1 MSQELSTLFTME
13 ESLAST
19 PSHASPYRVLARAYR
34 PQQFSEVIGQET
46 TVLLL
51 KNGLQQQKLG
61 HGFIFTGIRGVGK
74 TTLARLVAKALNCTA
89 DKASSVEPCG
99 ACESCQ
105 ALAQGRHFDIIE
117 MDAASHTGVEDM
129 REVIEASRYRA
140 LAGRYKIFI
149 IDEVHMLS
157 KSAFNALLKTLE
169 EPPAHVKF
177 LFATTEIQRVP
188 ATILSRC
195 LRFDLRRI
203 QPTALQAYLEQV
215 CEKERVTV
223 DAEALRAIA
232 HAADGSVR
240 DALSLLDQAIL
251 MAQGSEA
258 AASPLPHVSFQAV
271 QTMLGLVDRKP
282 FLELFNHLL
291 QGQIEETLR
300 LSRELYQSGAD
311 PLLLLEDLLD
321 LSHQLSLHKAAP
333 SLQLATVSSEE
344 TLDALKKMAAGET
357 SLAHLGRIWQMLLK
371 GRGEVKDASF
381 PLQALEM
388 VLLRIAHMAH
398 FPTPEALAQSLAGK
412 APRQPEVRPPKAL
425 SPSAPPPSTA
435 TAKATAAP
443 TATAALTSFE
453 DLVALAASKREGLL
467 CTHLKEF
474 VHLICWSWGELH
486 LNLKPSAPSDL
497 LTQLKQFLKQE
508 TGIAWN
514 ILTTPVETC
523 PPTLAEQAHQH
534 KTDLVNQALATP
546 LLQKAKQ
553 AFPEMTLEQTE
564 LV

>member
-1 MSQELSTLFTME
+1 MSQELSTLFTVE
-13 ESLAST
+13 ESRAST

-34 PQQFSEVIGQET
+34 PQQFSDVIGQET

-89 DKASSVEPCG
+89 DKTSSVEPCG
-99 ACESCQ
+99 ICESCQ

-203 QPTALQAYLEQV
+203 QPAALQAYLEQV

-223 DAEALRAIA
+223 DAEALRALA

-251 MAQGSEA
+251 MAQGDEETSA
-258 AASPLPHVSFQAV
+258 LPHISFQAV

-282 FLELFNHLL
+282 FLELFNHML
-291 QGQIEETLR
+291 QGQVEETLR

-344 TLDALKKMAAGET
+344 TLDALKKLAAGDI
-357 SLAHLGRIWQMLLK
+357 SLAHLGRVWQMLLK
-371 GRGEVKDASF
+371 GRGEVKEASF

-388 VLLRIAHMAH
+388 VLLRMAHMAH

-412 APRQPEVRPPKAL
+412 APRQPETQPPKVS
-425 SPSAPPPSTA
+425 SPSAPTPISTTA
-435 TAKATAAP
+435 TT
-443 TATAALTSFE
+443 LTSFE
-453 DLVALAASKREGLL
+453 DLVALAANKREGLL
-467 CTHLKEF
+467 CTHLKEA
-474 VHLICWSWGELH
+474 VHLIRWAWGEFH

-497 LTQLKQFLKQE
+497 LPQLKQFLKQE
-508 TGIAWN
+508 TGMAWN
-514 ILTTPVETC
+514 IVTTPVETC
-523 PPTLAEQAHQH
+523 PPTLAEQARQH
-534 KTDLVNQALATP
+534 KADLVNQALATP

-553 AFPEMTLEQTE
+553 TFPEMTLEQAE
-564 LV
+564 LI

>member
-1 MSQELSTLFTME
+1 MSQEATTLLTIE
-13 ESLAST
+13 EAMGGNLLAST
-19 PSHASPYRVLARAYR
+19 PSHTSPYRVLARTYR
-34 PQQFSEVIGQET
+34 PQQFSDVIGQET

-89 DKASSVEPCG
+89 DKASSIEPCG
-99 ACESCQ
+99 ICESCQ
-105 ALAQGRHFDIIE
+105 ALTQGRHFDIIE

-240 DALSLLDQAIL
+240 DSLSLLDQAIL
-251 MAQGSEA
+251 MAQGETP
-258 AASPLPHVSFQAV
+258 SPLPHVSFQAV
-271 QTMLGLVDRKP
+271 QTMLGLADRKP
-282 FLELFNHLL
+282 FLDLFNHML

-300 LSRELYQSGAD
+300 LTRELYQNGAD

-357 SLAHLGRIWQMLLK
+357 SLAHLGRVWQMLLK
-371 GRGEVKDASF
+371 GRAEVKDASF

-398 FPTPEALAQSLAGK
+398 FPTPEALAQSLAGEI
-412 APRQPEVRPPKAL
+412 PRQVVATPSKAETHPL
-425 SPSAPPPSTA
+425 STTSAT
-435 TAKATAAP
+435 TT
-443 TATAALTSFE
+443 LTSFE
-453 DLVALAASKREGLL
+453 DLVSLAARKREGLL
-467 CTHLKEF
+467 CTHLKETM
-474 VHLICWSWGELH
+474 HLIRWAWGELH
-486 LNLKPSAPSDL
+486 LNLKPTAPSDL
-497 LTQLKQFLKQE
+497 LPQLKQFLKQE

-514 ILTTPVETC
+514 ILTTPVEA
-523 PPTLAEQAHQH
+523 PPPYPCGTSPSAQSRSR
-534 KTDLVNQALATP
+534 
-546 LLQKAKQ
+546 
-553 AFPEMTLEQTE
+553 
-564 LV
+564 

>member
-1 MSQELSTLFTME
+1 MSQELSTLFTMGE
-13 ESLAST
+13 ATVENLAST

-34 PQQFSEVIGQET
+34 PQQFSDVIGQET

-412 APRQPEVRPPKAL
+412 APRQPEVQPPKAL
-425 SPSAPPPSTA
+425 SPPAPTISTA
-435 TAKATAAP
+435 TTTASP
-443 TATAALTSFE
+443 LTSFE
-453 DLVALAASKREGLL
+453 DLLALAAQKREGLL
-467 CTHLKEF
+467 CTHLKEA
-474 VHLICWSWGELH
+474 VHLIRWSWGELH

-523 PPTLAEQAHQH
+523 PPTLAEQADQH

-553 AFPEMTLEQTE
+553 AFPEMTLEQAE

>member
-1 MSQELSTLFTME
+1 MSQELSTLFTTGKAVGE
-13 ESLAST
+13 NLASA

-34 PQQFSEVIGQET
+34 PQQFSDVIGQET

-89 DKASSVEPCG
+89 DKTSSVEPCG

-105 ALAQGRHFDIIE
+105 ALSQGRHFDIIE

-223 DAEALRAIA
+223 DAEALRALA

-251 MAQGSEA
+251 MAQGDEA
-258 AASPLPHVSFQAV
+258 AASPISHVSFQAV

-300 LSRELYQSGAD
+300 LTRELYQSGAD

-344 TLDALKKMAAGET
+344 TLDALKKMAAGEL

-425 SPSAPPPSTA
+425 SPSVPTTA
-435 TAKATAAP
+435 TT
-443 TATAALTSFE
+443 LTSFE
-453 DLVALAASKREGLL
+453 DLVALAAHKREGLL

-474 VHLICWSWGELH
+474 VHLIGWSWGELH
-486 LNLKPSAPSDL
+486 LNLKPSSPSDL
-497 LTQLKQFLKQE
+497 LPQLKQFLKQE

-523 PPTLAEQAHQH
+523 PPTLAEQANQH